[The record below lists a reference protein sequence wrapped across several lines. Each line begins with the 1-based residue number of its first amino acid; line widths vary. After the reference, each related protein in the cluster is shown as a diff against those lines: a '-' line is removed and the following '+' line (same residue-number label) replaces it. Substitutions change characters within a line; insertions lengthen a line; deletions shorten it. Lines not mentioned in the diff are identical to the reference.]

1 MNFGTKSAWTQI
13 LVWLI
18 WLMAVLV
25 FMQPTNN
32 PGYQPDRAVPLPG
45 VVTHDNRNGALFPW
59 QARYRWKKWA
69 LIKYRAWRRACR
81 RAKPARLDCK
91 A

>member
-25 FMQPTNN
+25 FMQPTKQ
-32 PGYQPDRAVPLPG
+32 PGYQPDRPMPLLG
-45 VVTHDNRNGALFPW
+45 VVTHDNRNGPLFPW
-59 QARYRWKKWA
+59 QARYRWFNTVHFFRPSFCQHQIRKF
-69 LIKYRAWRRACR
+69 
-81 RAKPARLDCK
+81 ARNR
-91 A
+91 